1 MSIKA
6 TPTTAELP
14 PIPWFDPLPQPVVI
28 EMDGDSAWA
37 AWDASQAELDEKE
50 QQ

>member
-6 TPTTAELP
+6 TTRTDLP
-14 PIPWFDPLPQPVVI
+14 PIPWFDPQPEPVVI
-28 EMDGDSAWA
+28 ELDGDTAWA
-37 AWDASQAELDEKE
+37 AWDAAQAELDELE